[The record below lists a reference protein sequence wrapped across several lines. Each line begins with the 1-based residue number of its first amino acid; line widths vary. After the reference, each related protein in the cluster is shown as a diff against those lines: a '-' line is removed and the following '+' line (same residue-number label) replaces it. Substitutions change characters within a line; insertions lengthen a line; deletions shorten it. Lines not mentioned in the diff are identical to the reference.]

1 MDRIKV
7 GDKYGRLLVIEN
19 HHPKDEVVCI
29 CECGNKK
36 IARATNVYYGGTRS
50 CGCIFKEGNNLK
62 HGGRRTRLYTIWKGM
77 RERCNTPSCSTYK
90 RYGAKGIKV
99 CPEWD
104 DFENFKEWSLSNGYK
119 DGLTIDR
126 IDGKGNYEPSNC
138 RWATYKEQANNVK
151 TNRLITYDGK
161 TKTMTQWAET
171 FGIKPAT
178 LWARLN
184 RGWSIEQALSK
195 L

>member
-36 IARATNVYYGGTRS
+36 VARASNVYYGRTRS

-62 HGGRRTRLYTIWKGM
+62 HGGRRTRLYMIWKGM

-90 RYGAKGIKV
+90 RYGANGIKV

-138 RWATYKEQANNVK
+138 RWATYKEQANNTK
-151 TNRLITYDGK
+151 SNRLITYDGE
-161 TKTMTQWAET
+161 TKTITQWAET
-171 FGIKPAT
+171 VGIKPAT

-184 RGWSIEQALSK
+184 RGWSIEQALGK
-195 L
+195 